1 MSAPADKRKQ
11 PRRAHAQIRQSQVV
25 TTFGPGALLDLP
37 DHSVIVAGLDQWGDP
52 VREETYRPIVEARLQ
67 ERVSRALGGA
77 KVRMYAPPVDPE
89 REDGRGAT
97 AGVRAI
103 VFPEWFVS
111 QLDESKR
118 PDIRSR
124 RLLRR
129 GDLVKGKYF
138 GPDKKK
144 HPVVPVRFLQACV
157 AGHISDLD
165 WHGFA
170 HEHQVPCK
178 RALWLDEWGSTGDLR
193 DIAVRCECGRAAR
206 PLSAALSRPDRP
218 SPLGICQGK
227 RPWLGPYALEDCRD
241 ADDKPRQNR
250 LLIRH
255 ASNAY
260 FPQNLSVIA
269 IPDADL
275 GVRDAV
281 DRVWED
287 YLLYVESQD
296 ELARER
302 RKSRVATALEDFTDE
317 QVWAEIQ
324 RRKRVASGGGGAR
337 EEKSL
342 KQAEVETLLSPRD
355 TLGHDVPDADF
366 YATRAPLP
374 ERRVG
379 ALSKVERV
387 VLVHRLR
394 EVTAQVG
401 FTRFEAPF
409 TDVDGELA
417 LNVVRAALA
426 RDLTWVPAVENR
438 GEGVFVALDPE
449 VLAKWEARAAV
460 VKRGD
465 SLVQGFEAWKAAHPG
480 STAKFP
486 GVRYVMLHTLSHMLM
501 TAVALECGYAA
512 SSIRERVYATDAGC
526 GILLYTGTPDAE
538 GTLGGLVEVGRDLG
552 SHLRASLDYGRL
564 CSNDPICAQH
574 RPENRQEERFLHGAA
589 CHGCLLIAEPS
600 CERRNEFLD
609 RALVVATVENHG
621 AELFD
626 EDDSA

>member
-1 MSAPADKRKQ
+1 MSRPPDKRKQ
-11 PRRAHAQIRQSQVV
+11 PRRAHAQLRQSQVV

-37 DHSVIVAGLDQWGDP
+37 DHAVIVAGLEQWGDP
-52 VREETYRPIVEARLQ
+52 IREEAYRPIVEARLQ

-111 QLDESKR
+111 QLDESPR
-118 PDIRSR
+118 PEVRSR

-144 HPVVPVRFLQACV
+144 YPVVPVRFLQACV

-170 HEHQVPCK
+170 HEYQGQCR
-178 RALWLDEWGSTGDLR
+178 RALWLDERGSTGDLG
-193 DIAVRCECGRAAR
+193 DIAVRCECGAAPR
-206 PLSAALSRPDRP
+206 RLSTALTKPGRP
-218 SPLGICQGK
+218 SPLGLCRGE
-227 RPWLGPYALEDCRD
+227 RPWLGPYAREDCRD
-241 ADDKPRQNR
+241 ADDKQRQNR
-250 LLIRH
+250 FLIRH

-275 GVRDAV
+275 AVRDAV
-281 DRVWED
+281 DLVWED
-287 YLLYVESQD
+287 YLLYVESLED
-296 ELARER
+296 LVRDR
-302 RKSRVATALEDFTDE
+302 RKARVASALEGFTDE
-317 QVWAEIQ
+317 QVWSEIQ
-324 RRKRVASGGGGAR
+324 RRKRASAGGPR

-355 TLGHDVPDADF
+355 SIGEDTPDADF
-366 YATRAPLP
+366 YATRAPLD
-374 ERRVG
+374 ERRAGPMKSV
-379 ALSKVERV
+379 ARV

-426 RDLTWVPAVENR
+426 REITWVPAVENR
-438 GEGVFVALDPE
+438 GEGVFLSLDPAVLERWEKRPE
-449 VLAKWEARAAV
+449 VA
-460 VKRGD
+460 KRGD
-465 SLVQGFEAWKAAHPG
+465 ALVQGFDAWLAAHPG
-480 STAKFP
+480 TKAKFP
-486 GVRYVMLHTLSHMLM
+486 GLRYVMLHTLSHMVM

-512 SSIRERVYATDAGC
+512 SSIRERVYATDSGS

-538 GTLGGLVEVGRDLG
+538 GTLGGLVAVGRDLEA
-552 SHLRASLDYGRL
+552 HLRAALDYGRL

-574 RPENRQEERFLHGAA
+574 RPDNRQEERFLHGAA

-609 RALVVATVENHG
+609 RALVVATVENLS
-621 AELFD
+621 AELFG
-626 EDDSA
+626 EDDLA

>member
-1 MSAPADKRKQ
+1 
-11 PRRAHAQIRQSQVV
+11 VV

-37 DHSVIVAGLDQWGDP
+37 NHSVIVAGLDQWGDP
-52 VREETYRPIVEARLQ
+52 VREDAYRPIVEARLQ
-67 ERVSRALGGA
+67 ERVSRALDGA

-111 QLDESKR
+111 QLDESTR
-118 PDIRSR
+118 PDVRSR

-129 GDLVKGKYF
+129 GDLVKGRYF

-170 HEHQVPCK
+170 HEYQSPCK
-178 RALWLDEWGSTGDLR
+178 RALWLDERGSTG
-193 DIAVRCECGRAAR
+193 DIAVRCECGHAPRR
-206 PLSAALSRPDRP
+206 LSTALTKPGRP
-218 SPLGICQGK
+218 SPLGICRGQ
-227 RPWLGPYALEDCRD
+227 RPWLGPNAREECRD
-241 ADDKPRQNR
+241 VDDKPRQNR

-275 GVRDAV
+275 AVRDAV
-281 DRVWED
+281 DLVWED

-296 ELARER
+296 ELVRDR
-302 RKSRVATALEDFTDE
+302 RKARVAAALEGFTDL
-317 QVWAEIQ
+317 QVWGEIQ
-324 RRKRVASGGGGAR
+324 RRRRASSGGGGGAR
-337 EEKSL
+337 DEKSL
-342 KQAEVETLLSPRD
+342 KQAELETLLSPRD
-355 TLGHDVPDADF
+355 SIGQDVPDADF
-366 YATRAPLP
+366 YATRAPLA
-374 ERRVG
+374 EGRAG
-379 ALSKVERV
+379 ALKKVARV

-426 RDLTWVPAVENR
+426 REMTWVPAVENR
-438 GEGVFVALDPE
+438 GEGVFLALDPE
-449 VLAKWEARAAV
+449 VLESWEAQPKV
-460 VKRGD
+460 VRRGD
-465 SLVQGFEAWKAAHPG
+465 ALVAGFNAWLAAHPG
-480 STAKFP
+480 SRAKFP
-486 GVRYVMLHTLSHMLM
+486 GVRYVLLHTLSHMLM

-512 SSIRERVYATDAGC
+512 SSIRERVYATESGS

-538 GTLGGLVEVGRDLG
+538 GTLGGLVEVGRNVG
-552 SHLRASLDYGRL
+552 AHLRAALDYGRL

-574 RPENRQEERFLHGAA
+574 RPDNRQEERFLHGAA
-589 CHGCLLIAEPS
+589 CHGCLLIAEPA

-609 RALVVATVENHG
+609 RALVVETVENLG

-626 EDDSA
+626 ESDSA